1 MSPVGLPGS
10 SPMDRVID
18 PGVMNLTGE
27 IMTYPE
33 TETKLCIAF
42 LTPMAC

>member
-1 MSPVGLPGS
+1 MKLVGLPGF
-10 SPMDRVID
+10 SPMDRVTD
-18 PGVMNLTGE
+18 PGVMNFAGE

-33 TETKLCIAF
+33 TETKLCVAF